1 MLGNNVGRTPGALS
15 HLWIGAFGEREEGK
29 VAKRSPWIAS
39 LFGLAL
45 LLGSTLAVAQTSV
58 TNTATIAAPAGITDP
73 TPANN
78 SASDTDTVTPSANL
92 AVTKTDGVA
101 AVNAGG
107 TTTYTIVVTNNGPS
121 DVTAATIVDT
131 APAGLTIGAWTCA
144 VTTAGTGTVTTACG
158 AASGSGNINTT
169 ATLRNGG
176 VITYTVAA
184 TVAGSAT
191 GSIPNTVTVAV
202 PAGTTDPTPGNN
214 SATDTNT
221 VTPVA
226 NLAIT
231 KTDGAASVNAG
242 GATSYTLVVTNNG
255 PSDVTAATIVD
266 TAPAGLTI
274 GAWTCAVTTAG
285 VGSVTTAC
293 GAASGSGNINTTATL
308 RNGGVV
314 TYTVAATVAGTAT
327 GTIANTATVTA
338 PAGTTDP
345 TPANNSATDTNNV
358 TPVADLSVTKTDG
371 AASVNAG
378 GATSYT
384 IVVTNN
390 GPSDVTAATVVDTAP
405 AGLTI
410 GAWTCAVTTAGT
422 GSVTTACG
430 AASGSGNINT
440 TATLRSG
447 GVITY
452 TVAATVA
459 GTATGT
465 IANTVTV
472 AVPAGTTD
480 PTPGNNSATDTNNV
494 TPVADLSVTK
504 TDGAASVNAGGATSY
519 TIVVTN
525 NGPSD
530 VTAATVVDTAPAGL
544 TIGAWT
550 CAVTTAGTGSVTTA
564 CGAASG
570 SGNIN

>member
-314 TYTVAATVAGTAT
+314 TYTVAAT
-327 GTIANTATVTA
+327 
-338 PAGTTDP
+338 
-345 TPANNSATDTNNV
+345 
-358 TPVADLSVTKTDG
+358 
-371 AASVNAG
+371 
-378 GATSYT
+378 
-384 IVVTNN
+384 
-390 GPSDVTAATVVDTAP
+390 
-405 AGLTI
+405 
-410 GAWTCAVTTAGT
+410 
-422 GSVTTACG
+422 
-430 AASGSGNINT
+430 
-440 TATLRSG
+440 
-447 GVITY
+447 
-452 TVAATVA
+452 
-459 GTATGT
+459 
-465 IANTVTV
+465 
-472 AVPAGTTD
+472 
-480 PTPGNNSATDTNNV
+480 
-494 TPVADLSVTK
+494 
-504 TDGAASVNAGGATSY
+504 
-519 TIVVTN
+519 
-525 NGPSD
+525 
-530 VTAATVVDTAPAGL
+530 
-544 TIGAWT
+544 
-550 CAVTTAGTGSVTTA
+550 
-564 CGAASG
+564 
-570 SGNIN
+570 